1 MIGLLAMGTLL
12 VIERRHA
19 TGVALVTMA
28 MAIKVSAGVALPFL
42 VWIWAARL
50 PGTRHTQLLRA
61 GSGSVAIFAAIF
73 TGITLV
79 SGVGLGWVPALD
91 APSLIVNWMSLPTA
105 AGELAHAMVTPF
117 AHVSEH
123 PFIVVTRLLGSAAF
137 LAIFARQWWSAR
149 HAEPGQTVRNAAR
162 TLLWAALLAP
172 ATLPWYLS
180 WALVLGAVGPWS
192 RRPLAW
198 VVAGSTWLVVCT
210 YPTGES
216 AFSAWLYQLGMVA
229 VSFVAAV
236 SLLRADPLGLRS
248 RIPFM
253 GPTPARLT

>member
-1 MIGLLAMGTLL
+1 M
-12 VIERRHA
+12 
-19 TGVALVTMA
+19 
-28 MAIKVSAGVALPFL
+28 
-42 VWIWAARL
+42 
-50 PGTRHTQLLRA
+50 
-61 GSGSVAIFAAIF
+61 AIFATIF
-73 TGITLV
+73 AGVTLI

-105 AGELAHAMVTPF
+105 AGELAHALVTLF
-117 AHVSEH
+117 GQVSEH
-123 PFIVVTRLLGSAAF
+123 PFIVVSRLLGSALF
-137 LAIFARQWWSAR
+137 LAIFARQWWLAR
-149 HAEPGQTVRNAAR
+149 HGEPGQTVRGAAR

-198 VVAGSTWLVVCT
+198 VIAGSTWLVVCT

-216 AFSAWLYQLGMVA
+216 AFSSWLYQLGMVT
-229 VSFVAAV
+229 VSVVAAT

-248 RIPFM
+248 RIPLM
-253 GPTPARLT
+253 APHWRE